1 MLVQDA
7 KGSDVDLSVYKGKVL
22 LIVNVASKWY
32 PSHIRRFS
40 HLLILSS
47 IIHCCFCLLIC
58 CSGLTNSNYTEM
70 NQLYQQYKDQGMHF
84 ELVLRLQI

>member
-7 KGSDVDLSVYKGKVL
+7 KGSVVDLSVYKGKVL

-47 IIHCCFCLLIC
+47 IIHCCF
-58 CSGLTNSNYTEM
+58 
-70 NQLYQQYKDQGMHF
+70 
-84 ELVLRLQI
+84 